1 VNEIDFK
8 RVSAQ
13 MVATL
18 TRILGPRR
26 LALAEEAAQDALV
39 KALQTW
45 PHAGVPANPS
55 AWLIQVAK
63 HRALD
68 VLRRERWIEEHDV
81 VAALSATPGDDPS
94 AAIRLRGEGA
104 MPEDDELAMMFLACH
119 PILARDARV
128 ALTLKTV
135 CGFGAGEIARAFL
148 VREDAIAQ
156 RLVRAKRQLRE
167 ADVSFTLTPDD
178 CAERLESVLDV
189 LYLLFN
195 EGYAAHAGDDLVRN
209 ELCDE
214 AIRLAGLLGD
224 QPALATPT
232 VHALIALMNLQAAR
246 LAARVD
252 AGADLLRMSEQDRGQ
267 WDQALIAHGLRHLDA
282 AAAGDVVTVYHLEAG
297 IAACHAVAPRYED
310 TDWAGIVD
318 LYDSLASI
326 KPTPIVSLNRAI
338 ALSRLNGPHAGLAM
352 LESIAGDPVLA
363 RYYLLPAAIAEL
375 SMEIGDVERASESYR
390 AALDRECSEPERRF
404 LERRLRDAASP
415 ERSANAKSK

>member
-1 VNEIDFK
+1 MIDIDFK
-8 RVSAQ
+8 RLSAQ

-39 KALQTW
+39 KALQIW

-81 VAALSATPGDDPS
+81 VAALSAAAGDDPS
-94 AAIRLRGEGA
+94 EAVRLRGEGPL
-104 MPEDDELAMMFLACH
+104 PEDDELAMMFLACH
-119 PILARDARV
+119 PILTRDARV

-135 CGFGAGEIARAFL
+135 CGFGVGEIARAFL

-167 ADVSFTLTPDD
+167 ADVAFTLTADD
-178 CAERLESVLDV
+178 CANRLESVLDV

-195 EGYAAHAGDDLVRN
+195 EGYAAHAGDDLVRS
-209 ELCDE
+209 ELCHE

-224 QPALATPT
+224 QPALATPS
-232 VHALIALMNLQAAR
+232 VHALIALMHLQAAR
-246 LAARVD
+246 LPARVD
-252 AGADLLRMSEQDRGQ
+252 AGADLLRLAEQDRAL
-267 WDQALIAHGLRHLDA
+267 WDRALIARGLRHLDA
-282 AAAGDVVTVYHLEAG
+282 AAAGDLVTVYHLEAG
-297 IAACHAVAPRYED
+297 IAACHAVAQRYED
-310 TDWAGIVD
+310 TNWAGIVD
-318 LYDSLASI
+318 LYDSLASV
-326 KPTPIVSLNRAI
+326 KPTPIVWLNRAI
-338 ALSRLNGPHAGLAM
+338 AVSRLEGPRAGLVA
-352 LESIAGDPVLA
+352 LDSIADDPLLA

-375 SMEIGDVERASESYR
+375 SMEIGDLGR
-390 AALDRECSEPERRF
+390 AAASFQAALGRECSEPERRF
-404 LERRLRDAASP
+404 LERRLRETLGLTGA
-415 ERSANAKSK
+415 R